1 VSGALISKRRT
12 SFVNAVAILAAFIM
26 IFSTINLSSSYFSFS
41 NKALAVSVTDVAFGG
56 SGFNFLNYGALQSWY
71 LQCLASLGT
80 LTGSTAFSSSVATA
94 SSIGPFIANS
104 NNNGLASTTNADYC
118 AQQLQSYLSQLSSS
132 FQQCILSA
140 MGARAGFSIAVR
152 ECALL
157 AFQQQ
162 QQQQQQ
168 LQPGLQAQVGNGIL
182 NNGFTSTITNPS
194 SLITTT
200 TPTTTT
206 TSPLTTNNLGAFQ
219 NLNPATPT
227 TTTTSPLTTNNLGA
241 FQNLNPATSNK

>member
-1 VSGALISKRRT
+1 MISKRRT

-56 SGFNFLNYGALQSWY
+56 SGFNFLNNGALQSWY

-80 LTGSTAFSSSVATA
+80 VTGSTAFSSSIAA
-94 SSIGPFIANS
+94 ANSIGPFIANS
-104 NNNGLASTTNADYC
+104 NNNGLASTTNADPC

-140 MGARAGFSIAVR
+140 MGARVGFSIAVR

-162 QQQQQQ
+162 QQQ
-168 LQPGLQAQVGNGIL
+168 LQPGLQAQGGNGIL

-200 TPTTTT
+200 TPTTT
-206 TSPLTTNNLGAFQ
+206 SPLTTNNLGAFQ
-219 NLNPATPT
+219 NLN
-227 TTTTSPLTTNNLGA
+227 PLTTNNLGA